1 MNEQIKERKVVVLL
15 RLESALKSVTHV
27 AIEGC
32 VDAQGQASHLG
43 P

>member
-15 RLESALKSVTHV
+15 QRSVLKSVAHV

-32 VDAQGQASHLG
+32 VDAQGQASHLS